1 MTVAIRELTHAEYP
15 AAFEIMRQL
24 RGHLDLAEF
33 ERRVRMQHGQGYR
46 LFGSFDGPRLRGVMG
61 MRPVCTLARGEH
73 FHVDDLVTDADAR
86 GAGIGKAMLEH
97 AMRLARAQGK
107 AAIFLDSR
115 PEVIEFYSA
124 QGFKP
129 HTATLMVWRA

>member
-1 MTVAIRELTHAEYP
+1 MTYIRELPPADYA

-24 RGHLDLAEF
+24 RDQLDLAEF
-33 ERRVRMQHGQGYR
+33 ERRVRRQHEQGYR
-46 LFGSFDGPRLRGVMG
+46 LYGAFDDGRVRGVMG

-73 FHVDDLVTDADAR
+73 FHIDDLVTDTAAR
-86 GAGIGKAMLEH
+86 GAGIGKAMLDH
-97 AMRLARAQGK
+97 AMQLARAQSK

-115 PEVIEFYSA
+115 AEVVEFYA
-124 QGFKP
+124 ALGFKP